1 MIYICFQNLLL
12 LWQNEYYSTM
22 TYEDCDTQTKLILLP
37 QKLAPHLLLIR
48 EFKMDQEWLY
58 IKQSG
63 LWEIQDGH
71 LALPGSLTNLT
82 FIWWDKAFPGGRFDA
97 LAMKKKNSLKC
108 FFHLDICSTISS
120 EQGTHFTG
128 QIIQALTKTSL
139 PFPVTRQGQQN
150 KINYTGLNKLLNMIT
165 ILIFVFRYKE
175 ALLLKVLAV

>member
-22 TYEDCDTQTKLILLP
+22 IYEDCDTQTKLILLP

-97 LAMKKKNSLKC
+97 LAMKKKKKFKMFLPLGYMFYNLQWARHPLHWTNHTSSNKNFTDFLK
-108 FFHLDICSTISS
+108 TITVTAIPSHQARTT
-120 EQGTHFTG
+120 EQD
-128 QIIQALTKTSL
+128 
-139 PFPVTRQGQQN
+139 
-150 KINYTGLNKLLNMIT
+150 
-165 ILIFVFRYKE
+165 
-175 ALLLKVLAV
+175 